1 MKHAAPI
8 LATLFGLMWLSP
20 LLAQFNPQAI
30 APMMD
35 YREAH
40 ALAPVAN
47 GMLAVGGFDGGATT
61 AACEWYDPASDVWNS
76 VASLPEPRQD
86 ATAHGVADAVFVV
99 GGWNGGSTNF
109 DDILRYDAAS
119 DTWSVVAT
127 LSHGRSGHRSVATSD
142 GILICGGYD
151 GSADLASC
159 DLFNTT
165 TYAVTPVADM
175 GTARSSF
182 AMVHFSH
189 NGAALTL
196 VAGGFN
202 PNEGFQLDGC
212 EIFDG
217 SAWTA
222 AADLPWA
229 VDNLAGTVTYGG
241 ATPVVSGGRIFNG
254 ADNLFEGIAQGALYD
269 AATDTWAAF
278 DTQGP
283 HSYHGMASSTSPSS
297 HIWVSG
303 GADETGNGVT
313 TTFTYAEAGMLESMA
328 PVIPFESVTDPME
341 CAGRFRAAVAS
352 EGEWLYVTGGDES
365 FVGTG
370 YRVNLGLPSGINYA
384 PAPAA
389 VRVFPNPSVGRSV
402 LIGAGAATTWQLMDQ
417 QGRCVMTGSGPEL
430 DLSACSVGT
439 YTLVTNDGRNV
450 TVIRQR

>member
-1 MKHAAPI
+1 MNQLYAHLAAA
-8 LATLFGLMWLSP
+8 LASLWFAP
-20 LLAQFNPQAI
+20 VLAQFNPQAI

-40 ALAPVAN
+40 AMAPVAN
-47 GMLAVGGFDGGATT
+47 GMLAIGGFDGSATT
-61 AACEWYDPASDVWNS
+61 GTCEWYDTSADVWNS
-76 VASLPEPRQD
+76 TASLPEPRQD
-86 ATAHGVADAVFVV
+86 ATAHGVNGAVFVI
-99 GGWNGGSTNF
+99 GGWNGESSNF
-109 DDILRYDAAS
+109 DDIVRYDSAS
-119 DTWSVVAT
+119 DTWTTAAAMT
-127 LSHGRSGHRSVATSD
+127 HGRSGHRSVMTAA

-165 TYAVTPVADM
+165 TYEVTPVADM

-189 NGAALTL
+189 NGEALTL

-202 PNEGFQLDGC
+202 PNKGFQLDGC

-217 SAWTA
+217 TSWTA

-241 ATPVVSGGRIFNG
+241 ATPIVSGGRIFNG

-278 DTQGP
+278 DTEGP

-297 HIWVSG
+297 HIWITG
-303 GADETGNGVT
+303 GADETGNGIT
-313 TTFTYAEAGMLESMA
+313 TTFAYAEAGILESMA
-328 PVIPFESVTDPME
+328 PVMPFESVTDPME
-341 CAGRFRAAVAS
+341 CAGRYKAAVAS
-352 EGEWLYVTGGDES
+352 EGDWLYVTGGDES

-370 YRVNLGLPSGINYA
+370 YRVNVGLSSGITNA
-384 PAPAA
+384 PATALRA
-389 VRVFPNPSVGRSV
+389 FPNPSVGHSV
-402 LIGAGAATTWQLMDQ
+402 LIGVGAATTWQLMDQ
-417 QGRCVMTGSGPEL
+417 QGRCVLTGSGPEL
-430 DLSACSVGT
+430 DLSTCSGGT
-439 YTLVTNDGRNV
+439 YTLVANDGRTV